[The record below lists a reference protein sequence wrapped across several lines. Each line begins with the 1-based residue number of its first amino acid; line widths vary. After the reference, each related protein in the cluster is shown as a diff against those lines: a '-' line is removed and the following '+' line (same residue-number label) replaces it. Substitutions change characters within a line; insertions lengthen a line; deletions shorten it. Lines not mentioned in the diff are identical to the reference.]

1 MIDLSQEDLAMLLLH
16 SFLCGA
22 SLGVVYEMI
31 RAFKLLCGV
40 EDYCGEHKK
49 SAGFMSFFAHAV
61 TFVTDLMFWAGAA
74 CVSILLTYAEGGFFR
89 GMTYIGIFG
98 GFLAYYFTL
107 GRLLLRLNRK
117 IMRKIKKALAAAMP
131 YVLRP
136 VKFMFGRIILLY
148 HLTIGKIIDKI
159 IEDRKEKR
167 EEKQNAEES
176 EDEPCPVGCGK
187 EGFVYVD
194 GKTGYKREGRVSF
207 GQRSR

>member
-1 MIDLSQEDLAMLLLH
+1 MIDLSQEDLAILLLH

-22 SLGVVYEMI
+22 SFGVVYEMI

-107 GRLLLRLNRK
+107 GRIILRLNRK

-131 YVLRP
+131 YLLRP

-159 IEDRKEKR
+159 IEDRKKR
-167 EEKQNAEES
+167 SES
-176 EDEPCPVGCGK
+176 EAEQDISDEDAECGK
-187 EGFVYVD
+187 EDFVYVG
-194 GKTGYKREGRVSF
+194 GKTGYRRVGRVSF
-207 GQRSR
+207 GQKSK